1 MASENLFLFFS
12 WRNKEFSN
20 VFLDDI
26 LLTIYY
32 IWYGLKGMLFTHDV
46 LCLIE
51 ESEGPSFIP
60 QAGKLLYPPK
70 QQYLLSIVELGYFC
84 DWIKPQQQ
92 KKINWMFCFGL
103 VFCLLEYTAKSRTE
117 TSMVSWAG
125 IIFSYDLGWTQP
137 AFLGE
142 YINTGKRLVWTDSTK
157 KVMK

>member
-1 MASENLFLFFS
+1 MASKNLFLFFS

-84 DWIKPQQQ
+84 D
-92 KKINWMFCFGL
+92 
-103 VFCLLEYTAKSRTE
+103 
-117 TSMVSWAG
+117 
-125 IIFSYDLGWTQP
+125 
-137 AFLGE
+137 
-142 YINTGKRLVWTDSTK
+142 
-157 KVMK
+157 